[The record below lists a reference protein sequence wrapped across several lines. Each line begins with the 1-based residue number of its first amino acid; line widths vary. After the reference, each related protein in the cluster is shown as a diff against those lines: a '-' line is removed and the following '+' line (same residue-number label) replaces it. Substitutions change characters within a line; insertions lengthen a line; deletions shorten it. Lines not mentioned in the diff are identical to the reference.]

1 MKAFGSSGLL
11 ALSGCLRPGR
21 GESKDRIAAGRD
33 VSAGKQIL
41 KRRSSKPVG
50 RSGLRDTLSPLVEGV
65 E

>member
-41 KRRSSKPVG
+41 KRSSKPVG